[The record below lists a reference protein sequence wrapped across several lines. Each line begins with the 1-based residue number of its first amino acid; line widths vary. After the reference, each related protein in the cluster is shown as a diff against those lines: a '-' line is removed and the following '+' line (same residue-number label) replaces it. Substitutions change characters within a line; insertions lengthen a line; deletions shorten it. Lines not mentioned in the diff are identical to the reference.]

1 LMCVVFGVCLFR
13 WVFVV
18 TSKAEKKKNKRAVQM
33 RARPAAFASA
43 RPVDLVLVQTKAAEV
58 AVAAGLKETVRLE
71 ARRTGQRPAPVPK
84 QGPLRLKTR
93 DGLMSLHASG
103 SLSDG
108 EVEAGL
114 AYRLCVEHAG
124 AGLRS
129 ALAVS
134 EGGGGRSYGGF
145 GPRDRAALMRAYLM
159 ARLDQMERAV
169 NAAAQDGREL
179 LALRLIAGD
188 GRTLTSITA
197 AGNAK
202 LAHLAALRRALS
214 AVASVLPVKRGLA
227 HRDG

>member
-1 LMCVVFGVCLFR
+1 M
-13 WVFVV
+13 

-33 RARPAAFASA
+33 RARAAAPASA
-43 RPVDLVLVQTKAAEV
+43 RRVAPVGRLLAQAHAQKAAV
-58 AVAAGLKETVRLE
+58 AVGLRETVRLE
-71 ARRTGQRPAPVPK
+71 ARRTGEPIAPVPK

-108 EVEAGL
+108 DVEAGL

-129 ALAVS
+129 ALAMS
-134 EGGGGRSYGGF
+134 QGGGGRSQGGF
-145 GPRDRAALMRAYLM
+145 GPRDKAALMRAYLM

-179 LALRLIAGD
+179 PALRLIAGD

-202 LAHLAALRRALS
+202 LAYLAALRRALA

>member
-1 LMCVVFGVCLFR
+1 
-13 WVFVV
+13 
-18 TSKAEKKKNKRAVQM
+18 M
-33 RARPAAFASA
+33 RARPAASACA

-71 ARRTGQRPAPVPK
+71 ARRTGQRLAPVPK

-129 ALAVS
+129 ALATC
-134 EGGGGRSYGGF
+134 EGGGRSHGGF
-145 GPRDRAALMRAYLM
+145 GPRDKAALMRAYLM

-202 LAHLAALRRALS
+202 LAYLAALRRALA
-214 AVASVLPVKRGLA
+214 AVASVLRVKRGLA